1 MKKKQ
6 SASEKYLGSLRVM
19 VTKPV
24 PDSRNSLCGEPRQT
38 DGEGNEFFIIPAHQ
52 AAYQKAIH
60 PQYEFGEEFVPG
72 DSTLFVNSVLKKA
85 EERANEP
92 EEQPVKPKRGN
103 PNWSKKHDQVEEEI
117 NA

>member
-24 PDSRNSLCGEPRQT
+24 PDSRNSLCGEPVQT
-38 DGEGNEFFIIPAHQ
+38 DGEGNQFFIIPAHQ

-60 PQYEFGEEFVPG
+60 PQYVFGEEFVPG
-72 DSTLFVNSVLKKA
+72 QKPEVDKET
-85 EERANEP
+85 
-92 EEQPVKPKRGN
+92 EEQIVKAKRGN
-103 PNWSKKHDQVEEEI
+103 PNWVKNQVSLVP
-117 NA
+117 